1 MSDGDGD
8 VALVVTAFTAPSGLR
23 ASTRSRCRSR
33 RSQEIL
39 IEADGGTVV
48 SGLWEPD
55 GGGDARG
62 ARNFRG
68 TPLLYF
74 FVGLKGLGG
83 WGIRVQESLGFGF
96 KVYDLGFMV

>member
-8 VALVVTAFTAPSGLR
+8 GAMVVTAFTAPSGLR

-48 SGLWEPD
+48 SGSREPD
-55 GGGDARG
+55 GGGDARR
-62 ARNFRG
+62 ARKLPWDP
-68 TPLLYF
+68 TLI
-74 FVGLKGLGG
+74 FVYRAQGLGV
-83 WGIRVQESLGFGF
+83 RV
-96 KVYDLGFMV
+96 